1 MCPNIQVCY
10 IIEIINRMRRFVV
23 GNFLDGLILK
33 FNLHINMQQKT
44 LIPIVIGVLIIFAG
58 TWFYLS
64 GGDNKESKTAS
75 DSIDILA
82 QVNGEEINKEAF
94 ETAKAQFIT
103 TQNIE
108 VASLDEETLN
118 QLNTQVL
125 DSLINNSL
133 VQQATKESK
142 VKVSDE
148 DVDAQIDLIKSQF
161 EDEAAFLKVLSEQG
175 ISETELRSQVV
186 LDIAAQTYLESVL
199 DLDSITVTEE
209 EVDALYKQEAS
220 VDKDLP
226 ALSEIKGQIE
236 AFIVQ
241 QKQQELFS
249 LHIQKLREDA
259 DIEILN

>member
-1 MCPNIQVCY
+1 MCLNIQICY

-44 LIPIVIGVLIIFAG
+44 LIPIVIGALIIFAG

-82 QVNGEEINKEAF
+82 RVNGEEINKEAF

-103 TQNIE
+103 AQNTE

-118 QLNTQVL
+118 QMDTQVL

-133 VQQATKESK
+133 VQQAIKESK
-142 VKVSDE
+142 VKISDE
-148 DVDAQIDLIKSQF
+148 DVDAQINLIKSQF

-175 ISETELRSQVV
+175 ISETELRSQVA
-186 LDIAAQTYLESVL
+186 LDIATRIYLESAL
-199 DLDSITVTEE
+199 DLDSIIVTEE
-209 EVDALYKQEAS
+209 EIEALYQQESS
-220 VDKDLP
+220 VNKDLP
-226 ALSEIKGQIE
+226 ALSEVKDQIE
-236 AFIVQ
+236 TFIVQ

-249 LHIQKLREDA
+249 LHIQKLREEA